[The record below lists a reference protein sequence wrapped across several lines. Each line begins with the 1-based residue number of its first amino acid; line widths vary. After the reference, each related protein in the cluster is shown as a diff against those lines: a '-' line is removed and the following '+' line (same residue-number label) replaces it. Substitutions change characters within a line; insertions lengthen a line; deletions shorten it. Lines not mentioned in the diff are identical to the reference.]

1 MLPHVLRVPPRLL
14 PAQRRALRQQPH
26 AGPRRSREEE
36 GERRTENGAGAEPA
50 RRGVRSAPRQRR
62 REPSPAPHV
71 TAAARQAVTQHFP
84 ATGPAPLEAGAP
96 PRPPRSASARGGGGR
111 GRGLRWQIPLS
122 APRGKAT
129 MGESGDLPAV
139 CEGSCPVTFREHPP
153 NAARGVGRRPFSCG
167 RPAEMAA
174 GKRPPRS
181 RGRPSPRPGSARVG
195 GGGWWSGLAG
205 CSRWKG
211 TPG

>member
-1 MLPHVLRVPPRLL
+1 MLPHVLRVPLRLL

-96 PRPPRSASARGGGGR
+96 PRPPRSASARGGGGGGGACG
-111 GRGLRWQIPLS
+111 GRFPS
-122 APRGKAT
+122 APRGEKRLWGKVGICRRCVRAAAPLPSGNT
-129 MGESGDLPAV
+129 PQTRRGGWEGVPFPAEGLLKWRRESVLLGPEA
-139 CEGSCPVTFREHPP
+139 GPHRAP
-153 NAARGVGRRPFSCG
+153 G
-167 RPAEMAA
+167 RP
-174 GKRPPRS
+174 G
-181 RGRPSPRPGSARVG
+181 
-195 GGGWWSGLAG
+195 
-205 CSRWKG
+205 
-211 TPG
+211 

>member
-1 MLPHVLRVPPRLL
+1 MCVGGEEAGGGGVSHLVAPLEDVLVAIAEGAVDVEELEDAVLPHVLRVPPRLL

-96 PRPPRSASARGGGGR
+96 PRPPRSASARGE
-111 GRGLRWQIPLS
+111 
-122 APRGKAT
+122 
-129 MGESGDLPAV
+129 GEGPAV
-139 CEGSCPVTFREHPP
+139 ADSPQ
-153 NAARGVGRRPFSCG
+153 
-167 RPAEMAA
+167 RPA
-174 GKRPPRS
+174 GKS
-181 RGRPSPRPGSARVG
+181 DYGGKWGSAG
-195 GGGWWSGLAG
+195 GV
-205 CSRWKG
+205 
-211 TPG
+211 